1 MLLRTQIMV
10 CGGTGCLSSKSN
22 LIKDEFISELK
33 RLGIGDE
40 VQVIQTGCF
49 GLCEKGPVVIVYPD
63 EIFYSKV
70 TISDVKPICEEH
82 ILKGKIYLPKAY
94 KELTEEEENYKRV
107 GNMEEAN
114 NIGKQKSLLE
124 KYLPQ
129 LLTDSE
135 IKNIIASLEDKTV
148 PSVMRHFKMNYNG
161 KCDMKLVS
169 TVLKEFN

>member
-1 MLLRTQIMV
+1 MIIDEIKNANVQAMKEKDALARAIYGIVMSKYMQVTIEARAQGNEVGDAEMV
-10 CGGTGCLSSKSN
+10 K
-22 LIKDEFISELK
+22 
-33 RLGIGDE
+33 
-40 VQVIQTGCF
+40 VIQ
-49 GLCEKGPVVIVYPD
+49 K
-63 EIFYSKV
+63 
-70 TISDVKPICEEH
+70 TI
-82 ILKGKIYLPKAY
+82 

-135 IKNIIASLEDKTV
+135 IRNIIASLEDKTV

>member
-1 MLLRTQIMV
+1 MIIDEIKSANVQAMKEKDALARAIYGIVMSKYMQVTIEARAQGNEVGDAEMV
-10 CGGTGCLSSKSN
+10 K
-22 LIKDEFISELK
+22 
-33 RLGIGDE
+33 
-40 VQVIQTGCF
+40 VIQ
-49 GLCEKGPVVIVYPD
+49 K
-63 EIFYSKV
+63 
-70 TISDVKPICEEH
+70 TI
-82 ILKGKIYLPKAY
+82 

-135 IKNIIASLEDKTV
+135 IRNIIASLEDKTV